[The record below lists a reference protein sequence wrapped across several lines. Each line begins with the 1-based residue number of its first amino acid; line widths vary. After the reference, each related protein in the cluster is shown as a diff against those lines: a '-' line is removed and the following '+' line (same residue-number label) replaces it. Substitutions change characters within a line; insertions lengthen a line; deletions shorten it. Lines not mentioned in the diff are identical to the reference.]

1 MWLGTGLGR
10 IALGLGLSMVRGD
23 RGSVVSDGLDWVSTL
38 GSDFGIIWSKGLV
51 VVSLKIVFFN
61 EL

>member
-10 IALGLGLSMVRGD
+10 IALGLGLSIVRGD
-23 RGSVVSDGLDWVSTL
+23 RGSVVSGGLDWVSVL
-38 GSDFGIIWSKGLV
+38 GSDFGIIWSKGIV
-51 VVSLKIVFFN
+51 VVSLKMVFFN